1 MTDSTDDISGTGESL
16 AGIIPAAAPTPR
28 RRRGRPPASESAAA
42 AQDGNGETP
51 SAPPP
56 ADPPQRE
63 PSMEQTTLRLI
74 EEAVPVPPPLPP
86 EPPAQPQEREFVPR
100 EAREPRQPRE
110 PREQGYREQGPRD
123 RRDHQPREQ
132 GSRDNGHREY
142 VPREQR
148 SREYGPRDYQ
158 PREQGPRDYA
168 PREPVEPQP
177 PREPLPAVNLT
188 ELKRRPPAEL
198 LRYAEELGIDSAS
211 TLKKSDLVFAILKRL
226 AETDVPI
233 NGEGVLEILQDGFGF
248 LRSPDVNYV
257 AGPDDVYVSPSQIR
271 RFGLRTGDVVQ
282 GQVRAPKEGERYFA
296 LLRATTINFDTPE
309 VARHRVHFD
318 NLTPYY
324 PTQKLNLEVVG
335 QKDASTRIIEIV
347 APLGKGQRALIVA
360 QPRTGK
366 TVLMQNIAHAIMAN
380 HPDIFLI
387 VLLIDERPEE
397 VTDMQRTV
405 RGEVVSSTFDEPA
418 TRHVQVAEMVI
429 EKAKRLVE
437 HGRDVVI
444 LLDSITRLARA
455 YNTVVPSSGKVL
467 TGGVDANALQRP
479 KRFFGAARNIED
491 GGSLTIIATALIDTG
506 SRMDE
511 VIFEEFKGTGNAEIV
526 LDRKIA
532 DKRVFPA
539 IDIQK
544 SGTRKEEL
552 LVDRGTLSR
561 MWVLRRILN
570 PMGTVD
576 AVEFLLDKM
585 KYAKSNDDFWGTM
598 NS

>member
-1 MTDSTDDISGTGESL
+1 MSQPTNGGGT
-16 AGIIPAAAPTPR
+16 
-28 RRRGRPPASESAAA
+28 
-42 AQDGNGETP
+42 ETE
-51 SAPPP
+51 APPP
-56 ADPPQRE
+56 ARPE
-63 PSMEQTTLRLI
+63 PSAEQATLRLI
-74 EEAVPVPPPLPP
+74 EETVPVPPP
-86 EPPAQPQEREFVPR
+86 
-100 EAREPRQPRE
+100 QPRLQPPPP
-110 PREQGYREQGPRD
+110 PREQLREQ
-123 RRDHQPREQ
+123 QPREQ
-132 GSRDNGHREY
+132 SYRE
-142 VPREQR
+142 
-148 SREYGPRDYQ
+148 YQ
-158 PREQGPRDYA
+158 PRERERDHGARDYRQRDYA
-168 PREPVEPQP
+168 PREEAPREPQP

-188 ELKRRPPAEL
+188 ELKRRSPAEL
-198 LRYAEELGIDSAS
+198 LRYAEDLGIDSAS

-271 RFGLRTGDVVQ
+271 RFALRTGDVVQ

-296 LLRATTINFDTPE
+296 LLRANTVNFDTPE

-324 PTQKLNLEVVG
+324 PTQKLNLEVIG
-335 QKDASTRIIEIV
+335 QKDNSTRIIEIV

-366 TVLMQNIAHAIMAN
+366 TMLMQNIAHAIMAN
-380 HPDIFLI
+380 HPEVFLI

-418 TRHVQVAEMVI
+418 TRHVQIAEMVI

-511 VIFEEFKGTGNAEIV
+511 VIFEEFKGTGNSEIV